1 MTLSDPLSCL
11 LCLDAFERALMLRI
25 NLRPI
30 GGGDA
35 REYFLCQRCGGA
47 IAAEYLYLQNSG
59 KEPAAIAV
67 VEAEGPSGET
77 WDDNAA
83 HEHEPG
89 IMQPPL
95 EEAPA
100 GAGEE
105 KVIEA
110 IAEVHDEPAGGKK
123 KGRKDAR

>member
-1 MTLSDPLSCL
+1 MPLNDPVSCL
-11 LCLDAFERALMLRI
+11 LCLDAFERPAMLRI

-67 VEAEGPSGET
+67 VEADPPSGET

-100 GAGEE
+100 GVGENVPSE
-105 KVIEA
+105 IHVDA
-110 IAEVHDEPAGGKK
+110 HDEPAGGKK
-123 KGRKDAR
+123 KARK